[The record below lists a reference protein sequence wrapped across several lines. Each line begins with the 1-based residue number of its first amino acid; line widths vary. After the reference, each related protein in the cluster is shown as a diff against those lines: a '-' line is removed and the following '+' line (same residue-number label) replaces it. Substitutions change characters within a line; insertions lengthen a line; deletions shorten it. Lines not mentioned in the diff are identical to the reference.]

1 MKTKER
7 EVLVRWEGEPE
18 MGSRHSADGAQGGCD
33 SPGKF
38 WTGRNEAVVR
48 ATAPAEGLA
57 GRGAPSKGS

>member
-1 MKTKER
+1 
-7 EVLVRWEGEPE
+7 VRWEGEPE